1 MKIKFEK
8 INENYMVYVDSQID
22 DCTLED
28 LENLKTHLEY
38 FINNESVKEINIKIG
53 E

>member
-8 INENYMVYVDSQID
+8 INKNYTVYVDSKID
-22 DCTLED
+22 DCSLED

-38 FINNESVKEINIKIG
+38 FINNESVKEIEIKIG